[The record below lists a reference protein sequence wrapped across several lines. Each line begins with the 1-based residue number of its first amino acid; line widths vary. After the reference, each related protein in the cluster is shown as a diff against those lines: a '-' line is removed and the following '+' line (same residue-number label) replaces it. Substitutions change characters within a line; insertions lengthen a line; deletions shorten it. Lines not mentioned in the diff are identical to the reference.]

1 MKPPTLNTE
10 RVLALLNAN
19 QLDELKAY
27 ANEVL
32 TEECAHTKGDVELTR
47 CREALKY
54 IKKVDSNL
62 YPAYAGAFI
71 VDGIQYMSNRATAF
85 AFDEGHHVPG
95 LPLPPTAADGYLDV
109 EAYFRSTNSFPD
121 SSAVTQAELR
131 RIIAIW
137 KTDGKPGKTVCL
149 YKIGRIFYNAQYL
162 LQALQ
167 IMGVD
172 EAELRQPDSTVGI
185 SFFSVE
191 GRRALICAAYG
202 REEPHYAYYIQKA
215 KV

>member
-1 MKPPTLNTE
+1 MKPSIMSPQ
-10 RVLALLNAN
+10 RVLSMLHNN
-19 QLDELKAY
+19 QLDELRAY

-32 TEECAHTKGDVELTR
+32 TEECAYARGDVELTR

-54 IKKVDSNL
+54 IKKVDANL

-85 AFDEGHHVPG
+85 AFDEGHQIPG
-95 LPLPPTAADGYLDV
+95 LPLPPSASSGYLDV
-109 EAYFRSTNSFPD
+109 EAYFRCTNNFPD
-121 SSAVTQAELR
+121 TSEVTQAELR
-131 RIIAIW
+131 NVIAIW
-137 KTDGKPGKTVCL
+137 KTEGKPGKTVCL

-162 LQALQ
+162 LQTLQ

-172 EAELRQPDSTVGI
+172 KAELRQPESTVGI
-185 SFFSVE
+185 SYFSTE

-202 REEPHYAYYIQKA
+202 REEPHHAYYIQKV